1 MSENKLSDIFKDHA
15 QMVNKSTY
23 ISGSLID
30 HVDIKKTMMTEFSIN
45 ATLENIYFSDYDAI
59 KIAIEQNNN
68 HFHTVS

>member
-1 MSENKLSDIFKDHA
+1 
-15 QMVNKSTY
+15 MVNKSTY

-59 KIAIEQNNN
+59 KIEIEQNNN

>member
-1 MSENKLSDIFKDHA
+1 
-15 QMVNKSTY
+15 MVNKSTY

-45 ATLENIYFSDYDAI
+45 ATLENIYFSDYDAM